1 MARADITVGYT
12 MFMFLKFNMIKL
24 FIFILAILF
33 HTLANARVFVP
44 MEEIEAC
51 FFAGPGGIATE
62 FGAGVASAL
71 QVPAVATPFVSGI
84 AAAGAKSVLIQGG
97 LGLLNHQGNVFK
109 AVEDLGK
116 PQGLKS
122 LALAGLTGGLME
134 GASLH
139 LKLPKQPQTFA
150 GHFQKAA
157 V

>member
-1 MARADITVGYT
+1 MKRLFSLI
-12 MFMFLKFNMIKL
+12 FLL
-24 FIFILAILF
+24 L

-44 MEEIEAC
+44 VEEIN
-51 FFAGPGGIATE
+51 ATK
-62 FGAGVASAL
+62 ASL
-71 QVPAVATPFVSGI
+71 Q
-84 AAAGAKSVLIQGG
+84 AAATATVVGT
-97 LGLLNHQGNVFK
+97 LNHQGNIFK